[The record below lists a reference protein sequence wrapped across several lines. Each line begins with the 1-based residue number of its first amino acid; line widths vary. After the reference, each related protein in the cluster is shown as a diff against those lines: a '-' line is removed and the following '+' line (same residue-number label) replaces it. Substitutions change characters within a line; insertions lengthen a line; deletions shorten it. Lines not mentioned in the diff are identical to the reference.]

1 MTVAKCKRLALQT
14 ISVAL
19 QMINARMMLSGERL
33 LHQTR

>member
-1 MTVAKCKRLALQT
+1 MTVAECKRLALQT

-19 QMINARMMLSGERL
+19 QTINARMMLSGERL